1 MPQLTPEEK
10 LLRAIMHEPE
20 MPDSGQGGLP
30 YREAERLEKEAEKFK
45 INLARGGSEQG
56 TKFPGICFHCKNH
69 FAYRTTTMNDPRIFC
84 HASPKAMEMP
94 LNVVECSDYQ
104 KVASLS
110 LGQMTQIA
118 WTVEYRDYLK
128 DGYR

>member
-1 MPQLTPEEK
+1 MSDAPE
-10 LLRAIMHEPE
+10 
-20 MPDSGQGGLP
+20 SGRNENGLS
-30 YREAERLEKEAEKFK
+30 YRETELLEKEADKFK
-45 INLARGGSEQG
+45 HNLARGTGEQG
-56 TKFPGICFHCKNH
+56 TKFSGLCFHCKNH
-69 FAYRTTTMNDPRIFC
+69 FAYRTHTMNEPRLSC

-94 LNVVECSDYQ
+94 LNVAECSDYQ

-118 WTVEYRDYLK
+118 HIVDPRDYLK